1 METIGRITSLIL
13 YSIGNT
19 SRNEPKSSNMKY
31 YLKTITKMATIFTFC
46 CVIEI
51 LTEDTAAADKEIRM
65 GRQRNTSG
73 EVSSSTLNI
82 LIIF

>member
-1 METIGRITSLIL
+1 
-13 YSIGNT
+13 
-19 SRNEPKSSNMKY
+19 MKY
-31 YLKTITKMATIFTFC
+31 YSKIITKMATIFTFC

-65 GRQRNTSG
+65 GGQRNTSG

-82 LIIF
+82 LIIFNLINLVIFYYITELLYKLR